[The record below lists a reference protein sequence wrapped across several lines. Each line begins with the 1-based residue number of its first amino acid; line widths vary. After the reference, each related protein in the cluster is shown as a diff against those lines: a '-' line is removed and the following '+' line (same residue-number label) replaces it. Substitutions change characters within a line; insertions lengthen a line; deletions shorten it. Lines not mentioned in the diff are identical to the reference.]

1 MTIDNV
7 TPAAGPEPT
16 PVASAPE
23 APAVISI
30 SHAALTLLG
39 IAAGLLL
46 LRYTRDVLIP
56 FAISG
61 LLFYALDP
69 AVDWMQRWRV
79 PRALG
84 AFLALAV
91 LMAGAGALVY
101 SLQDDAIATINQLPK
116 GARQL
121 AGVLQRRPSDAP
133 SAVEKVQEAVEVL
146 QANAE
151 SARTAKNVVRVQ
163 IQEPGFQAGAY
174 LWGKSGAAATAI
186 SQAIIV
192 LFLTFFMLLSDQL
205 FKRKLVELGPT
216 LTRKKITVK
225 ILEDIAGQ
233 IEQFFLVQMGTSL
246 IVGVA
251 TWLALWGLGL
261 QQAALWG
268 LLAGVLN
275 SIPYSGPLVVTGGLS
290 IVAFLQFGTLSM
302 TATVAAVSLVIT
314 TLEGMVLTPALMGKV
329 AQMNQVTVFAGL
341 LFWSWAWGLG
351 TAAGRPDDDGDQ
363 SGLRRCR
370 GSAAARAPPR
380 GLGARSGD
388 TAPRVLVAT

>member
-1 MTIDNV
+1 MTIDDAPPPPAPV
-7 TPAAGPEPT
+7 DPDPAAAAPP
-16 PVASAPE
+16 PAPE

-39 IAAGLLL
+39 IATGLLL

-91 LMAGAGALVY
+91 LIGSAGALAY

-121 AGVLQRRPSDAP
+121 AGMLQRRPSAAP
-133 SAVEKVQEAVEVL
+133 SPVEKVQEAVEAL

-151 SARTAKNVVRVQ
+151 SARTAKGVVRVQ

-174 LWGKSGAAATAI
+174 LWGKSGGMATAI

-192 LFLTFFMLLSDQL
+192 LFLTYFMLLSDQL

-216 LTRKKITVK
+216 LSRKKITVK
-225 ILEDIAGQ
+225 ILEDIATQ

-246 IVGVA
+246 LVGVA
-251 TWLALWGLGL
+251 TWLALWSLGL

-275 SIPYSGPLVVTGGLS
+275 SIPYYGPLLVTGGLS
-290 IVAFLQFGTLSM
+290 IVAFLQFGTFSM
-302 TATVAAVSLVIT
+302 TATVAAVSLTIT

-329 AQMNQVTVFAGL
+329 ASMNSVTIFAGL
-341 LFWSWAWGLG
+341 LFWSWAWGLWG
-351 TAAGRPDDDGDQ
+351 LLLAVPLMMVIKAVCDGVEDLQPIGR
-363 SGLRRCR
+363 L
-370 GSAAARAPPR
+370 
-380 GLGARSGD
+380 LGE
-388 TAPRVLVAT
+388 